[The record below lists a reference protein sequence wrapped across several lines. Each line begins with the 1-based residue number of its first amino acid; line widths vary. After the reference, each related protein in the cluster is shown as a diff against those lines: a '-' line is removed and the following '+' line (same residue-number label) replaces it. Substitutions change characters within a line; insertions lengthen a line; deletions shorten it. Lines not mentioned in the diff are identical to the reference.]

1 MPSGRVNEE
10 AEMSIEQQSELVGT
24 FVRGVVERFGFDAT
38 TEVRIDEDEIVVDV
52 TGTDLGLL
60 IGQRGATLDA
70 LQELARTIVQR
81 RTEEHAARVIV
92 DVAGFR
98 ARRAAALG
106 DFARKVAHDVFASG
120 VPEAME
126 PMSAA
131 DRKIIHDTVNSV
143 DGVMTTSEGMEPRRY
158 VVVRPAT
165 VEPAGD
171 TPETSGDAD
180 AEVEEE
186 SAPLT

>member
-1 MPSGRVNEE
+1 MNQE
-10 AEMSIEQQSELVGT
+10 AEMSIEQQSEVVGT
-24 FVRGVVERFGFDAT
+24 FVRGVVERFGLEAET
-38 TEVRIDEDEIVVDV
+38 AVRIEDDDIVVDV

-81 RTEEHAARVIV
+81 RTEEHAARVVV

-98 ARRAAALG
+98 ARRAAALE
-106 DFARKVAHDVFASG
+106 DFARKVAADVLSSG

-131 DRKIIHDTVNSV
+131 DRKIIHDTVN
-143 DGVMTTSEGMEPRRY
+143 DIEGVATTSEGMEPRRY
-158 VVVRPAT
+158 VVIRPSG
-165 VEPAGD
+165 AGD
-171 TPETSGDAD
+171 AGAPAD
-180 AEVEEE
+180 EEAAVAEE
-186 SAPLT
+186 STPLA